1 MTIPDP
7 APDHCTE
14 VGLLCP
20 VEGTIY
26 GYYPSISA
34 NGFFTGFFGLCLIIQ
49 LVLGIRY
56 KTWTYLIALGLG
68 CLGECLGYVG
78 RIMLYNNPFDSA
90 GFQIQICC
98 LIISPAFVSAGIYLT
113 LKHAVI
119 SFGESWSRFRPAMY
133 TYIFIAGDLVSL
145 VLQGVGGG
153 IAATTDPGE
162 LQDIG
167 ITISFTDCRCRFPGS
182 YLVDFWLSLHGV
194 CSSHLP
200 LPWPGETRSQRI
212 AL

>member
-1 MTIPDP
+1 M
-7 APDHCTE
+7 
-14 VGLLCP
+14 
-20 VEGTIY
+20 
-26 GYYPSISA
+26 
-34 NGFFTGFFGLCLIIQ
+34 
-49 LVLGIRY
+49 
-56 KTWTYLIALGLG
+56 
-68 CLGECLGYVG
+68 GECLGYVG

-167 ITISFTDCRCRFPGS
+167 TD
-182 YLVDFWLSLHGV
+182 LMV
-194 CSSHLP
+194 SHHPAELEP
-200 LPWPGETRSQRI
+200 NTY
-212 AL
+212 